1 MQPQDGPDGRIA
13 RQALWLGAVSAT
25 QLLGSLVQV
34 VIAVRILGLEGYG
47 ALAVIVAAAS
57 LIHGLL
63 STPGGNTVITYVSR
77 SVAEG
82 RRGEAANTIRFAL
95 ATSLALSLV
104 AYGIIA
110 ALALAFSDPL
120 GLEPGHAN
128 ALLLY
133 GIAGVLLATQSE
145 TLAVLR
151 LAERVAAAFFATL
164 AATLVH
170 VGVLLA
176 VWFEGGGLLG
186 VVSAGIAAAATNG
199 ALLFI
204 LAALSVRRAGAAS
217 LFASANLRVPPD
229 LVRFHIGIFGTST
242 VTHLTNNVDTLLVAH
257 FAGSAEA
264 GMYRAARLLVDTARA
279 PFAPIGKSLQV
290 EFSKQ
295 WYALDGATLRRTAR
309 RYTVVI
315 ASGALL
321 VFATLALLSEPLVAM
336 IYGAAFAPVVPLLL
350 VMIPG
355 SLVVSCFA
363 GVSTL
368 PHATGQV
375 GPVFIAHVAAFTT
388 SALAL
393 LVLVPTYGAM
403 GGAYAFLVFAVTW
416 GAVLFPFIVSTL
428 RRSYERQSE
437 MSSPSTDEGRP

>member
-1 MQPQDGPDGRIA
+1 MWPQDAADGRIA
-13 RQALWLGAVSAT
+13 RQALWLGAVAAT
-25 QLLGSLVQV
+25 QMLGSLVQV
-34 VIAVRILGLEGYG
+34 VITVRILGPEGYG

-82 RRGEAANTIRFAL
+82 HPGEAANTIRFAL
-95 ATSLALSLV
+95 ATSFALSLV
-104 AYGIIA
+104 AYGVIA
-110 ALALAFSDPL
+110 AMAFATTGPL
-120 GLEPGHAN
+120 GLEPRYVN
-128 ALLLY
+128 AFLLS
-133 GIAGVLLATQSE
+133 GIGGVLLATQSE
-145 TLAVLR
+145 TFAVLR
-151 LAERVAAAFFATL
+151 LAERVRAAFFATV

-176 VWFEGGGLLG
+176 VWFDGGGLLG

-199 ALLFI
+199 VLLFI
-204 LAALSVRRAGAAS
+204 LAAVSVRRTGAAG
-217 LFASANLRVPPD
+217 LFVSGNVCVPPD
-229 LVRFHIGIFGTST
+229 VVRFHVGIFGTST

-257 FAGSAEA
+257 FAGTAEA

-279 PFAPIGKSLQV
+279 PFAPIGRSLQV
-290 EFSKQ
+290 EFSRQ
-295 WYALDGATLRRTAR
+295 WYAFEGVALRRAAR
-309 RYTVVI
+309 RYTGLVAGV
-315 ASGALL
+315 ALL
-321 VFATLALLSEPLVAM
+321 GFAVLALLREPLVTM
-336 IYGAAFAPVVPLLL
+336 VYGAAFAPVVPLLL
-350 VMIPG
+350 IMIPG
-355 SLVVSCFA
+355 SLVLCCFMTI
-363 GVSTL
+363 STL

-375 GPVFIAHVAAFTT
+375 GPVFIAHVAAFMT

-416 GAVLFPFIVSTL
+416 GTVLFPFIVSTL